1 MLPIAILA
9 GGFATRIKP
18 LSNSIP
24 KSLVEIYEKP
34 FLEWQL
40 QLLEKNNF
48 KRVVICA
55 SHRSDMIEDFIAN
68 RPKTNLEIL
77 FSLDGDKQLGTG
89 GALIKARKL
98 LGKSFLVI
106 YGDSYLPVDF
116 NEVAEYFLES
126 NKPALMT
133 VVRNNFNS
141 EPNNVIFKN
150 GYIQKYDKR
159 NPTED
164 MQYIDFGLN
173 AFNSDVFNNYPSNEY
188 IELSSIQ
195 TTLATRKELIGF
207 QVSQRF
213 YEVGSFDG
221 IKIFQNYLKDQ

>member
-9 GGFATRIKP
+9 GGLATRIKP

-34 FLEWQL
+34 FVEWQL

-98 LGKSFLVI
+98 LGKSFMATHI
-106 YGDSYLPVDF
+106 YL
-116 NEVAEYFLES
+116 
-126 NKPALMT
+126 
-133 VVRNNFNS
+133 
-141 EPNNVIFKN
+141 
-150 GYIQKYDKR
+150 
-159 NPTED
+159 
-164 MQYIDFGLN
+164 
-173 AFNSDVFNNYPSNEY
+173 
-188 IELSSIQ
+188 
-195 TTLATRKELIGF
+195 
-207 QVSQRF
+207 
-213 YEVGSFDG
+213 
-221 IKIFQNYLKDQ
+221 